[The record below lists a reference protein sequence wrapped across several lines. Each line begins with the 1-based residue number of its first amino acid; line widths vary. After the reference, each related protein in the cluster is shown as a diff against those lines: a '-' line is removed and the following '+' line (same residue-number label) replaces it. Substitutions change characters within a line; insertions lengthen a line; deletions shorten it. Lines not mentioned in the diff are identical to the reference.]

1 MPLNAGDWTTI
12 ATDCV
17 GVYLLWQ
24 QNQIFKRQNE
34 IFASQAG
41 HPATPS
47 KTSLDTRLKRYWP
60 TVIMVVLI
68 LMTGYDIYDR
78 HADGAATNGAV
89 PWWHYGSILL
99 LVAAGTGLMIGRL
112 TRTEAASA
120 SAAPTENSKEPSKL
134 RIHSANYRAV
144 QGGGQTYDVSEFLRK
159 IISGDTL
166 AFDVENHNFVIGDK
180 NFVPNDPLFGVVK
193 QLQVT
198 YSYGAEP
205 TITIVRYEHDRLVL
219 PEDSKIQQL
228 TEEIVRLKAAQPKPV
243 QYPVPQLRAKVV
255 AMISEL
261 QGFLGAHGQEP
272 DVKRQLPESP
282 ETFQQRWRNE
292 VPPWRAKFIG
302 DYRLKFHASIPQLR
316 DEIRLRT
323 GMDNSLLNVA
333 IDMAAND
340 PNANVTAVQAII
352 KQFWDMALQINA

>member
-41 HPATPS
+41 HPAMPS
-47 KTSLDTRLKRYWP
+47 KTSLDTQLIRYWP
-60 TVIMVVLI
+60 TITMVALI
-68 LMTGYDIYDR
+68 LVTGYDIYDR
-78 HADGAATNGAV
+78 HANGAASNGIA
-89 PWWHYGSILL
+89 WWPYGSILL
-99 LVAAGTGLMIGRL
+99 LVAAGVGLMAGRL
-112 TRTEAASA
+112 RRTQPASV
-120 SAAPTENSKEPSKL
+120 SAAPSNNAKGPSKL
-134 RIHSANYRAV
+134 RIHSADYRAI
-144 QGGGQTYDVSEFLRK
+144 QGGGQAYDVSEFLRK
-159 IISGDTL
+159 ITSGDTL
-166 AFDVENHNFVIGDK
+166 VFDIENHNFVIGDK

-193 QLQVT
+193 QLKVT

-205 TITIVRYEHDRLVL
+205 TVTIVRYEHDRLVL

-228 TEEIVRLKAAQPKPV
+228 TDEIVRLKAAQPKPA
-243 QYPVPQLRAKVV
+243 QYPVPQLRAEVV

-261 QGFLGAHGQEP
+261 QAFLGAHGQEP
-272 DVKRQLPESP
+272 EVKRQLPESK
-282 ETFQQRWRNE
+282 ETFQHRWRDE
-292 VPPWRAKFIG
+292 VLTWRAKFIG
-302 DYRLKFHASIPQLR
+302 DYRLKFHASIPHLR